1 MFDDSHVSMNKT
13 GHFSYIAYFLLKKS
27 KKRPPSPEKRVG
39 TLPVSAINYEL
50 KKNSDSVNP
59 SYSLGQR
66 LEFDVK

>member
-13 GHFSYIAYFLLKKS
+13 GHFSYIAYFLSKKN
-27 KKRPPSPEKRVG
+27 KKRPRLARKRVG

-50 KKNSDSVNP
+50 KKNSDFVDP

-66 LEFDVK
+66 SEFDVK

>member
-1 MFDDSHVSMNKT
+1 MFDDSHVSLNKT
-13 GHFSYIAYFLLKKS
+13 GNFSYIAYFLLKMS
-27 KKRPPSPEKRVG
+27 KNARTSPEKRVG

-50 KKNSDSVNP
+50 KKNSDFVNH